1 MIGRLRGLLVAKRPD
16 GVVVDVGGVGYEA
29 NVTTR
34 TLAALPSI
42 GEEIVLH
49 THLYVRE
56 DALTLF
62 GFSDER
68 DQEIFRI
75 LLSGSGIG
83 PKVALAMLSSMTAD
97 ELHTVIVAEDVDGLC
112 VVPGI
117 GKRSAQ
123 KIVLELKPKLSGLSV
138 VGSVS
143 SPTRQQVREALEGL
157 GYGAAE
163 IGSVIGEVDGE
174 LSVAEQIRTALQ
186 ALGVKRNG

>member
-16 GVVVDVGGVGYEA
+16 AVVIDVGGVGYEA
-29 NVTTR
+29 HVTTR

-42 GEEIVLH
+42 SEEVVLH

-68 DQEIFRI
+68 DQEVFRI

-97 ELHTVIVAEDVDGLC
+97 ELQTVIVAEDVDGLC

-143 SPTRQQVREALEGL
+143 SPQRQQVREALEGL
-157 GYGAAE
+157 GYSPTE
-163 IGSVIGEVDGE
+163 IGSVIGEVNSE

-186 ALGVKRNG
+186 ALGARRNG

>member
-29 NVTTR
+29 SVTTR

-62 GFSDER
+62 GFTDER

-97 ELHTVIVAEDVDGLC
+97 ELQTVIVAEDVDGLC

-143 SPTRQQVREALEGL
+143 SPGRQQVREALEGL
-157 GYGAAE
+157 GYGATE

-186 ALGVKRNG
+186 ALGAMRNG

>member
-16 GVVVDVGGVGYEA
+16 AVVIDVGGVGYEA
-29 NVTTR
+29 HVTTR

-42 GEEIVLH
+42 SEEVVLH

-68 DQEIFRI
+68 DQEVFRI

-97 ELHTVIVAEDVDGLC
+97 ELQTVIVAEDVDGLC

-143 SPTRQQVREALEGL
+143 SPQRQQVREGLEGL
-157 GYGAAE
+157 GYSQTE
-163 IGSVIGEVDGE
+163 IGSVIGEVNSE

-186 ALGVKRNG
+186 ALGARRNG

>member
-16 GVVVDVGGVGYEA
+16 AVVIDVGGVGYEA
-29 NVTTR
+29 HVTTR

-42 GEEIVLH
+42 SEEVVLH

-68 DQEIFRI
+68 DQEVFRI

-97 ELHTVIVAEDVDGLC
+97 ELQTVIVAEDVDGLC

-143 SPTRQQVREALEGL
+143 SPQRQQVREALEGL
-157 GYGAAE
+157 GYSPAE
-163 IGSVIGEVDGE
+163 IGSVIGEVNSE

-186 ALGVKRNG
+186 ALGARRNG